1 MKITNHFISHETCLH
16 FLQNDLC
23 HPDGIVKYFS
33 FLANTIAH
41 AGEN

>member
-1 MKITNHFISHETCLH
+1 MKRVCYIVQY

-23 HPDGIVKYFS
+23 HPDGIVKYLS